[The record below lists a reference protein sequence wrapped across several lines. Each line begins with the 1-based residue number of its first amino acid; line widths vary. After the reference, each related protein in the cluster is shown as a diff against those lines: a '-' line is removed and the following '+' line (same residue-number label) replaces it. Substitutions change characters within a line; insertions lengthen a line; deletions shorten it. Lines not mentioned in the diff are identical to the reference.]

1 MDIWNSVQ
9 LCYKKQ
15 RPSYTNRENDL
26 ALMFRCFIEQQ
37 TFRNSESDVRSVLI
51 QGGLKTVV
59 WTDLFQGLLMMT
71 GLGIILGRGVY
82 LAGGVSRVWEV
93 SVATKRVEWANWDP
107 SPFTRNTTLGI
118 FCGQV
123 RITILIGSSKWMDL
137 LMEF

>member
-1 MDIWNSVQ
+1 M
-9 LCYKKQ
+9 
-15 RPSYTNRENDL
+15 
-26 ALMFRCFIEQQ
+26 
-37 TFRNSESDVRSVLI
+37 
-51 QGGLKTVV
+51 V

-93 SVATKRVEWANWDP
+93 SVATSRVEWANWDP